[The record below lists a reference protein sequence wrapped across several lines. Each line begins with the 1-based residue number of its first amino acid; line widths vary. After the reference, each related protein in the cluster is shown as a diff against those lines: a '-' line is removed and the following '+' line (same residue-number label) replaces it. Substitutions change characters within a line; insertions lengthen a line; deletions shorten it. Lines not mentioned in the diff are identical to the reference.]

1 MGASDSPL
9 RQAEQRANESSSLS
23 AGIINLDPGTFE
35 EKFLT
40 TIGSECFD
48 IFYSLFLVFSR
59 FFIFLI
65 LFFVCFLRGNFF
77 SKFCCGVLWVLSS
90 HNLRKT

>member
-48 IFYSLFLVFSR
+48 IFYSLFLVFFP
-59 FFIFLI
+59 FFY
-65 LFFVCFLRGNFF
+65 LFNIVFCLFSSWEFF
-77 SKFCCGVLWVLSS
+77 F
-90 HNLRKT
+90 